1 MYNPVL
7 EATRVSSSQSSRDSQ
22 STAVSSGTNVAGV
35 NSDKASSNFAGS
47 ATKIV
52 PGGEKPQPAPGHA
65 AKKRYTL
72 QDGRA
77 VLTEREAYD
86 NLGFSFPTWKKW
98 SILSVIFAIQVS
110 MNLNA
115 SLYANAAPLL
125 SNHFHI
131 SEQAAR
137 VGQMIFLVAYA
148 FGSELWAPWSEELGR
163 WPILQLSLC
172 LVNIWQIPCALA
184 PNYGTIV
191 VARFLG
197 GISSA
202 GGSVTLGMVADMW
215 TAQEQQFAVAF
226 IVFSSVGGSVI
237 GPIFGGLIEANLS
250 WHWNFWIQLIAGGVV
265 QAVHFFFVPET
276 CAKVLLDREAKRRR
290 RAGEEVVYG
299 PSEVEENRFAPRKIL
314 TIWIRPFHMFLCEPI
329 VLFLS
334 LLSGFSDALIFTF
347 LESFGPVFRQ
357 WGFTTETMGAA
368 FVAIAVGYF
377 IAYASFIPWIWKQR
391 NQLRKDPHSLQ
402 PEARLWWLLF
412 TVPLEPIGL
421 FGFAW
426 TSFGPP
432 HVPWIAPMI
441 FAAMI
446 AIANFAI
453 YMATIDYMIEAYGPY
468 AASATGGN
476 GFARDFLAGIAALY
490 SVPLYT
496 NLGPHSLE
504 WASTLLGFLAILVAI
519 PVYIFYWKGPEIRAR
534 SRFAQE
540 LVRREEREEKEAT
553 EEGAAGMG
561 GVRTGIV

>member
-1 MYNPVL
+1 MYNTGLTVERVPVAHSN
-7 EATRVSSSQSSRDSQ
+7 EDSQ
-22 STAVSSGTNVAGV
+22 SMAVSDATTCTEPGDTDKT
-35 NSDKASSNFAGS
+35 DKAHGS
-47 ATKIV
+47 ATASDSAQPNEKSTTG
-52 PGGEKPQPAPGHA
+52 PGRTSEKRVVSP
-65 AKKRYTL
+65 
-72 QDGRA
+72 DGRI
-77 VLTEREAYD
+77 VLTEPEAYGS
-86 NLGFSFPTWKKW
+86 LGFSFPTWKKW
-98 SILSVIFAIQVS
+98 WILSVIFAIQCS
-110 MNLNA
+110 MNLNT
-115 SLYANAAPLL
+115 SLYANVVPLL
-125 SNHFHI
+125 SEQFRI

-148 FGSELWAPWSEELGR
+148 LGNELWAPWSEELGR
-163 WPILQLSLC
+163 WPILQLSLF
-172 LVNIWQIPCALA
+172 LVNIWQLPCALA

-215 TAQEQQFAVAF
+215 TAEEQQFAVAF

-250 WHWNFWIQLIAGGVV
+250 WHWNFWIQLIVGGVV

-290 RAGEEVVYG
+290 DAGEEIVYG

-314 TIWIRPFHMFLCEPI
+314 MIWIRPFHMFLCEPI

-347 LESFGPVFRQ
+347 LESFGPVFKQ

-368 FVAIAVGYF
+368 FVSIAVGYV
-377 IAYASFIPWIWKQR
+377 IAYISFIPWIWKQR
-391 NQLRKDPHSLQ
+391 KQLRKDPHSLQ

-412 TVPLEPIGL
+412 TVPLEPLGL

-426 TSFGPP
+426 TSLGPP
-432 HVPWIAPMI
+432 HTPWIAPMI

-446 AIANFAI
+446 AIANFSI
-453 YMATIDYMIEAYGPY
+453 YMATIDYMIQAYGPY

-490 SVPLYT
+490 ATPLYT
-496 NLGPHSLE
+496 NLGSHSLE

-519 PVYIFYWKGPEIRAR
+519 PVYIFYWKGPQIRAR

-540 LVRREEREEKEAT
+540 LVHRAERVGQEEHN
-553 EEGAAGMG
+553 M
-561 GVRTGIV
+561 GVRAGNA